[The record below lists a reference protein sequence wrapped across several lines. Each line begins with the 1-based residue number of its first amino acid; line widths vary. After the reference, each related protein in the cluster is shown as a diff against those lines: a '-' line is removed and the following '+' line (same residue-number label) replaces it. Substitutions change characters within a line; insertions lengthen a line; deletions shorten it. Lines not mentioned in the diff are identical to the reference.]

1 MTSPEARM
9 LLTSSCDIVC
19 CGLSRCKHHENYFET
34 WISVHDVVLW
44 RSLHVSSSERPLMFF
59 WHIHACIS
67 NATRWRMT
75 APWIPQLSSHSHMSS
90 IRAVIQAKKNKNL
103 LCSCGTAACCC
114 DRNARHTCGTF
125 ASALALK
132 MLFGILLC

>member
-1 MTSPEARM
+1 M

-75 APWIPQLSSHSHMSS
+75 APWIPQLWWHSHMTSLRA
-90 IRAVIQAKKNKNL
+90 IILLQKKTTIYYVLVAQQHVAVIEMQGTLAARL
-103 LCSCGTAACCC
+103 LQPW
-114 DRNARHTCGTF
+114 H
-125 ASALALK
+125 
-132 MLFGILLC
+132 